1 MGQQGK
7 PKMVW
12 RKRRNPDGS
21 YEWILDTPDWYEREL
36 KRKQFGDPVIDA
48 LLQVALA
55 VNKVVTRL
63 FYSSLRTAGK
73 MLEEHMDRTLSRIDP
88 PRKPSNSLLV
98 RAGRRV
104 TKTIDNTI
112 EWLLKGNPVFGLLRL
127 LFLPP
132 LLLLAIVFL
141 LWFLQWVIDWHMTY
155 VF

>member
-1 MGQQGK
+1 
-7 PKMVW
+7 
-12 RKRRNPDGS
+12 
-21 YEWILDTPDWYEREL
+21 
-36 KRKQFGDPVIDA
+36 
-48 LLQVALA
+48 
-55 VNKVVTRL
+55 
-63 FYSSLRTAGK
+63 
-73 MLEEHMDRTLSRIDP
+73 
-88 PRKPSNSLLV
+88 V

-141 LWFLQWVIDWHMTY
+141 LWFLQWVIEWYMTY